1 MSFSLPVLNPNE
13 ISRIFL
19 NQSRNGYILL
29 KNSIIADINNSASN
43 LIGYRKEEIIGK
55 PISQLVSDISISF
68 NDKNYCTEDFFSG
81 NFDNNAPVLF
91 SFRNRNKISYSTQTQ
106 LIHVKDNFFALLIAD
121 VTKYTKSLQM
131 QETLYK
137 ISNELHGLNSLKDV
151 IAHIREILSR
161 IIDTENFY
169 VAFYD
174 KESDTLSLPFFA
186 DSQDSFN
193 DIPAGKTLTGY
204 VIKSGKPLLARKPEF
219 NRLEETGEIELIG
232 TNSLVWLGVPLKV
245 GDKVTGMIGVQSY
258 EDEYAYTDE
267 HVELLEFVSS
277 QIGINLQR
285 KISEES
291 YKIEQAYFQ
300 KVFEGSPVGIS
311 ITNANG
317 NILRANPAFA
327 KMFGYNADKVKG
339 ENLDKLVTPE
349 LLIEESAKLTKRI
362 LNGETFTVETSR
374 KKKNG
379 LEIFVSIAG
388 APIYLEKE
396 KLIACCSIY
405 RDITSQ
411 KQHEYNLIRAKKR
424 AEEADMLK
432 SSFLAN
438 MSHEIRSPMNAII
451 GFSNLL
457 EREGITPAQREEFVN
472 IIKTSSK
479 SLMVLIND
487 IIDISKIE
495 AKQLTIVYSQAKIN
509 QMLDEIH
516 LFFTQE
522 LKQQEKKLNLK
533 LNKEVKNTDFSFK
546 TDPNRLRQVL
556 INLIG
561 NAIKFTDKGSINYGY
576 SILENDYIE
585 FFVKDTGLGMRKD
598 DLKKIFERFM
608 QTTQTIT
615 QGYGG
620 TGLGLAISKN
630 LVEMMNGKIRVESEK
645 GVGSEF
651 SFILPLTDPFFG

>member
-1 MSFSLPVLNPNE
+1 MSFSLPSLTNNE

-19 NQSRNGYILL
+19 YQSKNGYILL
-29 KNSIIADINNSASN
+29 NNSLIADINDSACN
-43 LIGYRKEEIIGK
+43 FIGHQKEEIIGRD
-55 PISQLVSDISISF
+55 ISRLVSNVSISF
-68 NDKNYCTEDFFSG
+68 NNKSLNPKDYFSG
-81 NFDNNAPVLF
+81 NLNQNVPVLF
-91 SFRNRNKISYSTQTQ
+91 SFRNINKITYSAQAQ
-106 LIHVKDNFFALLIAD
+106 LIHVKDNLFALLTTD

-131 QETLYK
+131 QETLYE

-174 KESDTLSLPFFA
+174 KESDTLSLPYFA
-186 DSQDSFN
+186 DNQDSFK

-204 VIKSGKPLLARKPEF
+204 VIKTGKPLLARKSEF
-219 NRLEETGEIELIG
+219 TRLEESGEIELIG
-232 TNSLVWLGVPLKV
+232 SESLVWLGVPLKV
-245 GDKVTGMIGVQSY
+245 GNKVTGMIGVQSY

-267 HVELLEFVSS
+267 HLELLEFVSS

-311 ITNANG
+311 ITDANG

-327 KMFGYNADKVKG
+327 KMFGYNADKAEGK
-339 ENLDKLVTPE
+339 NLDKLVTPE
-349 LLIEESAKLTKRI
+349 LLIEESAKLTQRI

-379 LEIFVSIAG
+379 MEIFVSIAG

-405 RDITSQ
+405 RDITLQ
-411 KQHEYNLIRAKKR
+411 KHHEYNLIRAKKR

-495 AKQLTIVYSQAKIN
+495 AKQLSIAYSQARIN

-516 LFFTQE
+516 LFYTQE
-522 LKQQEKKLNLK
+522 LKQQEKKLDLN
-533 LNKEVKNTDFSFK
+533 LNKGVKNTDFSFR
-546 TDPNRLRQVL
+546 TDPNRLRQIL
-556 INLIG
+556 INLMG
-561 NAIKFTDKGSINYGY
+561 NAIKFTDKGSVSYGY
-576 SILENDYIE
+576 SILENDSIE
-585 FFVKDTGLGMRKD
+585 FFVKDTGLGMRKE
-598 DLKKIFERFM
+598 DLKKIFKRFM
-608 QTTQTIT
+608 QTAQTIT
-615 QGYGG
+615 RGYGG

-630 LVEMMNGKIRVESEK
+630 LVEMMNGKMRVESEK

-651 SFILPLTDPFFG
+651 SFTLPLIDPFFG

>member
-1 MSFSLPVLNPNE
+1 MSFSLPSLTHNE

-19 NQSRNGYILL
+19 YQSKNGYILL
-29 KNSIIADINNSASN
+29 NNSLIADINDSACN
-43 LIGYRKEEIIGK
+43 FIGHRKEEIIGRD
-55 PISQLVSDISISF
+55 ISQLVSNVSISF
-68 NDKNYCTEDFFSG
+68 NNKSLNPKDYFSG
-81 NFDNNAPVLF
+81 NLDQNVPVLF
-91 SFRNRNKISYSTQTQ
+91 SFRNINKITYSAQAQ
-106 LIHVKDNFFALLIAD
+106 LIHVKDNLFALLTTD

-131 QETLYK
+131 QETLYE

-174 KESDTLSLPFFA
+174 KESDTLSLPYFA
-186 DSQDSFN
+186 DNQDSFK

-204 VIKSGKPLLARKPEF
+204 VIKTGKPLLARKSEF
-219 NRLEETGEIELIG
+219 TRLEESGEIELIG
-232 TNSLVWLGVPLKV
+232 SESLVWLGVPLKV
-245 GDKVTGMIGVQSY
+245 GNKVTGMIGVQSY

-267 HVELLEFVSS
+267 HLELLEFVSS

-311 ITNANG
+311 ITDANG

-327 KMFGYNADKVKG
+327 KMFGYNADKAEGK
-339 ENLDKLVTPE
+339 NLDKLVTPE
-349 LLIEESAKLTKRI
+349 LLIEESAKLTQRI

-379 LEIFVSIAG
+379 MEIFVSIAG

-405 RDITSQ
+405 RDITLQ
-411 KQHEYNLIRAKKR
+411 KHHEYNLIRAKKR

-495 AKQLTIVYSQAKIN
+495 AKQLSIAYSQARIN

-516 LFFTQE
+516 LFYTQE
-522 LKQQEKKLNLK
+522 LKQQEKKLDLN
-533 LNKEVKNTDFSFK
+533 LNKGVKNTDFSFR
-546 TDPNRLRQVL
+546 TDPNRLRQIL
-556 INLIG
+556 INLMG
-561 NAIKFTDKGSINYGY
+561 NAIKFTDKGSVSYGY
-576 SILENDYIE
+576 SILENDSIE
-585 FFVKDTGLGMRKD
+585 FFVKDTGLGMRKE
-598 DLKKIFERFM
+598 DLKKIFKRFM
-608 QTTQTIT
+608 QTAQTIT
-615 QGYGG
+615 RGYGG

-630 LVEMMNGKIRVESEK
+630 LVEMMNGKMRVESEK

-651 SFILPLTDPFFG
+651 SFTLPLIDPFFG